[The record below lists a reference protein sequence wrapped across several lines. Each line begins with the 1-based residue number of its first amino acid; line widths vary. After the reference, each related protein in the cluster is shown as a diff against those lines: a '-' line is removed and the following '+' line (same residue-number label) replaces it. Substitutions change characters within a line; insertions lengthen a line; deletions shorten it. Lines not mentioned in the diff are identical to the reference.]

1 LSKDESVPKY
11 STNLVYLTRADFK
24 TDIETKIIY
33 SIINKRPKRADTYW
47 FIHVHIVDEP
57 HTMEYNVETIIPNVI
72 IRVEFRLG
80 FKVEPRINLYFKQVI
95 DELVQNNEID
105 VISRYKS
112 LKQHN
117 IMGDFRFVVI
127 DRIQNHD
134 FDFLPYEQFIM
145 DIYSVL
151 KQIGISDVKAFGL
164 DTSNVEVEKVPLM
177 MESDTGKSLKR
188 VY

>member
-1 LSKDESVPKY
+1 
-11 STNLVYLTRADFK
+11 
-24 TDIETKIIY
+24 
-33 SIINKRPKRADTYW
+33 
-47 FIHVHIVDEP
+47 
-57 HTMEYNVETIIPNVI
+57 MEYNVETIVPNVI

-105 VISRYKS
+105 AISRYNS

-127 DRIQNHD
+127 DRIQN
-134 FDFLPYEQFIM
+134 FDFEFSPYEQFLM
-145 DIYSVL
+145 DIYEIL
-151 KQIGISDVKAFGL
+151 KRIGISDVKAFGL
-164 DTSNVEVEKVPLM
+164 DTSNVEIEKVPLIM
-177 MESDTGKSLKR
+177 DNDSGKLLKR